1 MTARH
6 LAVTGARAAD
16 RRAALDAGGPYEFTT
31 TCHQWL
37 RGPCTALTALLHR
50 YVPEAW
56 EAGPGLVD
64 EHRATLLYLVP
75 DLSERIGP
83 PPPSLVNDTPHEE
96 RTRYFAERMIR
107 ATSHGV
113 VDFLLAHARR
123 RPGPPPAL
131 AFDDVHAASGTEQE
145 FLALLLRRADPRVL
159 RVAVAVGEGPLIPEL
174 ARAIGEFTAS
184 VAAPATARPAP
195 APDARAYVRSDCTS
209 DDVEAYA
216 AYRALTEEARAA
228 LHDERAAELEARP
241 DRGLLIGAIPN
252 HRERGADPHGAGRR
266 ALRTALELCVAIG
279 YSEATVDLGTRGRAL
294 CDPDADAEDYCHF
307 TAKAASAL
315 VPLGRYEECVSLY
328 RELRR
333 RYPTPRVQMSTSYA
347 LAVLHTRFLEPRD
360 HDLALEHMNNARA
373 LAALEPD
380 PVLGA
385 YYQVFQ
391 DNGLALVAM
400 HRGDLELSHDLTTR
414 GIERLERELPPDR
427 YVVHRSQLLHNR
439 ARVRFALGRLDE
451 AYADFTELIA
461 RDPHYVEYHVDRAN
475 VCRRQGDLAGALAG
489 YDRAVQVSV
498 PMPELFHNR
507 GDVRAEAGDVEG
519 ALADFA
525 RALDLEP
532 GEPAPR
538 LARVALLIEADR
550 PREALADVRAGL
562 GLLGE
567 DARLLCLAGL
577 AEQALGRP
585 EPARACYDRALA
597 ADPSSVPALTDRAV
611 LTFEQGD
618 PRGAVADLTAA
629 LALGGEH
636 PDVLYNRGFA
646 LAAAGEAGQALA
658 DFTRALALPGADLAG
673 LLCRRAECLAG
684 LGESR
689 RAADD
694 LHDLLR
700 LHGAGLLPD
709 AEPAEA
715 LGLLKGLDTAG
726 VGGGRDGGGR

>member
-1 MTARH
+1 MTTRH
-6 LAVTGARAAD
+6 LWITGARSAD
-16 RRAALDAGGPYEFTT
+16 RRAALEAAGPFEFTT

-56 EAGPGLVD
+56 EAGPELVE
-64 EHRATLLYLVP
+64 EHRATLLYIVP
-75 DLSERIGP
+75 ELAGRVGP
-83 PPPSLVNDTPHEE
+83 PPPSLVDDTPHEE

-107 ATSHGV
+107 ATHHGII
-113 VDFLLAHARR
+113 DFLLAHARHR
-123 RPGPPPAL
+123 QGPPLTL
-131 AFDDVHAASGTEQE
+131 AFDDVHAASATEQE
-145 FLALLLRRADPRVL
+145 FLALLVRRADPSVL
-159 RVAVAVGEGPLIPEL
+159 RVAVAGAEGPLTDEL
-174 ARAIGEFTAS
+174 ASMVGEFTDRVPVRQS
-184 VAAPATARPAP
+184 PGGPP
-195 APDARAYVRSDCTS
+195 LDARGYVWTDCTS
-209 DDVEAYA
+209 DDPAAYA
-216 AYRALTEEARAA
+216 AYRALPDAARAA

-241 DRGLLIGAIPN
+241 DRGLLLGAIPN

-279 YSEATVDLGTRGRAL
+279 YSEATADLGMRGRAL
-294 CDPDADAEDYCHF
+294 CDPDADAQDYCHF

-315 VPLGRYEECVSLY
+315 VPLGRLDECVALY

-333 RYPTPRVQMSTSYA
+333 RYATPRVQMSTSYA

-391 DNGLALVAM
+391 DNGLALVEM
-400 HRGDLELSHDLTTR
+400 HRGDLERSHELTAR

-439 ARVRFALGRLDE
+439 ARVRYALGRLDE

-461 RDPHYVEYHVDRAN
+461 WDPYYVEYHVDRAN
-475 VCRRQGDLAGALAG
+475 LCRRRGDLAGALAG
-489 YDRAVQVSV
+489 YDRAVEVSA

-507 GDVRAEAGDVEG
+507 GDVRAEVGDVEG

-525 RALDLEP
+525 RALELEP
-532 GEPAPR
+532 DELGTR

-550 PREALADVRAGL
+550 PGEALADVHAGL
-562 GLLGE
+562 GLHG
-567 DARLLCLAGL
+567 DDSRLLCLAGL

-585 EPARACYDRALA
+585 ESARDAYDRALA
-597 ADPSSVPALTDRAV
+597 GDPTSVPALTDRAV

-618 PRGAVADLTAA
+618 PHGAVADLTAA

-646 LAAAGEAGQALA
+646 LLAAGETEQALA

-673 LLCRRAECLAG
+673 LLCRRAECLTR
-684 LGESR
+684 LGETR
-689 RAADD
+689 RAVDD
-694 LHDLLR
+694 LN
-700 LHGAGLLPD
+700 GLLHLHDQGLLPPD

-715 LGLLKGLDTAG
+715 LEMLEELTAAG
-726 VGGGRDGGGR
+726 VGGGRDGR

>member
-6 LAVTGARAAD
+6 LHITGARAAD
-16 RRAALDAGGPYEFTT
+16 RRAVLDAAGPFAFTT

-37 RGPCTALTALLHR
+37 RGPCTALTALLR
-50 YVPEAW
+50 RQVPEAW
-56 EAGPGLVD
+56 QAWPDLVD
-64 EHRATLLYLVP
+64 EHRTALLYLVP
-75 DLSERIGP
+75 ELAEHIGP

-123 RPGPPPAL
+123 RPGPPLTL
-131 AFDDVHAASGTEQE
+131 AFDDVHAASRTEQE
-145 FLALLLRRADPRVL
+145 FLALLLRRADPGLL
-159 RVAVAVGEGPLIPEL
+159 RVAVAAGEGPLLPEL
-174 ARAIGEFTAS
+174 AAAIREFTELL
-184 VAAPATARPAP
+184 VAAPASRPAP
-195 APDARAYVRSDCTS
+195 VPDARGYVRSDCTG
-209 DDVEAYA
+209 DDPAAYA
-216 AYRALTEEARAA
+216 AYRALPAEVRAA

-252 HRERGADPHGAGRR
+252 HRERGADPRGAGRR

-279 YSEATVDLGTRGRAL
+279 YSQATVDLGMRGRAL
-294 CDPDADAEDYCHF
+294 CDPDTDAEDYCHF

-315 VPLGRYEECVSLY
+315 VPLGRYEECVTLY

-400 HRGDLELSHDLTTR
+400 HRGDLELSHELTTR
-414 GIERLERELPPDR
+414 GIARLERELPSDR

-439 ARVRFALGRLDE
+439 ARVRSALGRLEE
-451 AYADFTELIA
+451 AHADFTELIA
-461 RDPHYVEYHVDRAN
+461 RDPHYVEYHMDRAD
-475 VCRRQGDLAGALAG
+475 VRRGLGDLAGALAG
-489 YDRAVQVSV
+489 YDRAVEVSV

-507 GDVRAEAGDVEG
+507 GGVRAEAGDVEG

-532 GEPAPR
+532 AEPAPR
-538 LARVALLIEADR
+538 LARAALLIEADR
-550 PREALADVRAGL
+550 PREALAELRAGL
-562 GLLGE
+562 ALHGE

-577 AEQALGRP
+577 AEQALGEP
-585 EPARACYDRALA
+585 ESARAAYDRALA
-597 ADPSSVPALTDRAV
+597 ADPSNVPALTDRAV

-618 PRGAVADLTAA
+618 PLGAVADLTAA
-629 LALGGEH
+629 LALGGED

-646 LAAAGEAGQALA
+646 LAAAGEPAQALA
-658 DFTRALALPGADLAG
+658 DFSRALALPGADLAG
-673 LLCRRAECLAG
+673 LLCRRAECLAR

-689 RAADD
+689 RAAGD

-715 LGLLKGLDTAG
+715 LGLLDGLAAG
-726 VGGGRDGGGR
+726 VGGGRDDGGC